1 MTDLDWKDE
10 KKALTFVSD
19 MAMTAAKNVAANV
32 KSGEEKSYY
41 DAAKEF
47 AKPLIEKMLEEMDE
61 AKVNHRDLD
70 TVVSFAQ
77 DIVLA
82 GGPDFLLK
90 SPLVAKSIVLFAA
103 YGNCD

>member
-10 KKALTFVSD
+10 KKALAFIND
-19 MAMTAAKNVAANV
+19 MAMTAAKNVAANA
-32 KSGEEKSYY
+32 KPGEEESYY

-47 AKPLIEKMLEEMDE
+47 AKPLIEKMLKEMDD
-61 AKVNHRDLD
+61 AQVKHRGLD

-82 GGPDFLLK
+82 GGPDFLR
-90 SPLVAKSIVLFAA
+90 SPHVARSVVLFAT

>member
-10 KKALTFVSD
+10 KKALAFVND
-19 MAMTAAKNVAANV
+19 MAMLAAKNVATNA
-32 KSGEEKSYY
+32 KSGEDESYY

-47 AKPLIEKMLEEMDE
+47 AKPLIEKMLKDMDE
-61 AKVNHRDLD
+61 AKVKHRDLD
-70 TVVSFAQ
+70 AVASFAQ

-82 GGPDFLLK
+82 GGPDFLR
-90 SPLVAKSIVLFAA
+90 SSHVAKAIVLFAT

>member
-1 MTDLDWKDE
+1 MTDLDWKD
-10 KKALTFVSD
+10 KKKVSAFVND
-19 MAMTAAKNVAANV
+19 MAMTAAKNVAANA
-32 KSGEEKSYY
+32 KPGEEESYY

-47 AKPLIEKMLEEMDE
+47 AKPLIEKMLKEMDD
-61 AKVNHRDLD
+61 AQVKHRDLD

-82 GGPDFLLK
+82 GGPDFLR
-90 SPLVAKSIVLFAA
+90 SPHVARSVVLFAT

>member
-10 KKALTFVSD
+10 SKALAFVND
-19 MAMTAAKNVAANV
+19 MAVTASKNVAANA

-41 DAAKEF
+41 DAAEEF
-47 AKPLIEKMLEEMDE
+47 AKPLIEKMLKEMDDTQV
-61 AKVNHRDLD
+61 KHRDLA

-82 GGPDFLLK
+82 GGPDFLR
-90 SPLVAKSIVLFAA
+90 SPHVAKAIVMFAT

>member
-10 KKALTFVSD
+10 KKALAFVNNI
-19 MAMTAAKNVAANV
+19 AMTAAKNVAANA

-41 DAAKEF
+41 DAAEEF
-47 AKPLIEKMLEEMDE
+47 AKPLIEKMLKEMDE
-61 AKVNHRDLD
+61 AKVKHRDLD

-77 DIVLA
+77 DIALA
-82 GGPDFLLK
+82 GGPDFLR
-90 SPLVAKSIVLFAA
+90 SPHVAKAIVLFAT

>member
-10 KKALTFVSD
+10 SKALAFVND
-19 MAMTAAKNVAANV
+19 MAVTASKNVAANA

-41 DAAKEF
+41 DAAEEF
-47 AKPLIEKMLEEMDE
+47 AKPLIEKMLKEMDD
-61 AKVNHRDLD
+61 AQVKHRELD
-70 TVVSFAQ
+70 AVVSFAQ

-82 GGPDFLLK
+82 GGPDFLR
-90 SPLVAKSIVLFAA
+90 SPHVAKAIVMFAT

>member
-10 KKALTFVSD
+10 KKALAFIND
-19 MAMTAAKNVAANV
+19 MAMTAAKNVAVNA

-47 AKPLIEKMLEEMDE
+47 AKPLIEKVLKEMDD
-61 AKVNHRDLD
+61 AQVKHRDLD

-82 GGPDFLLK
+82 GGPDFLM
-90 SPLVAKSIVLFAA
+90 SPHVARSVVLFAT

>member
-10 KKALTFVSD
+10 KKALAFVND
-19 MAMTAAKNVAANV
+19 MAMLAAKNVATNA

-47 AKPLIEKMLEEMDE
+47 AKPLIEKTLKDMDE
-61 AKVNHRDLD
+61 AKVRHRDLD
-70 TVVSFAQ
+70 AVVSFAQ

-82 GGPDFLLK
+82 GGPDFLR
-90 SPLVAKSIVLFAA
+90 SPHVAKAIVLFAT

>member
-10 KKALTFVSD
+10 KKALAFVNGV
-19 MAMTAAKNVAANV
+19 AMLASKNVATNA

-47 AKPLIEKMLEEMDE
+47 AKPLIEKMLKEMDE
-61 AKVNHRDLD
+61 AKVKHRDLD
-70 TVVSFAQ
+70 AVVSFAQ

-82 GGPDFLLK
+82 GGPDFLR
-90 SPLVAKSIVLFAA
+90 SSHIAKAIVLFAT

>member
-1 MTDLDWKDE
+1 MTDLDWKNE
-10 KKALTFVSD
+10 KKALAFVND
-19 MAMTAAKNVAANV
+19 IAMTAAKNVAANA

-47 AKPLIEKMLEEMDE
+47 AKPLIEKMLKEMDDTQV
-61 AKVNHRDLD
+61 KHRDLD
-70 TVVSFAQ
+70 AVVSFAQ

-82 GGPDFLLK
+82 GGPDFLR
-90 SPLVAKSIVLFAA
+90 SPHVARSIVLFAA

>member
-1 MTDLDWKDE
+1 MTDLDWKD
-10 KKALTFVSD
+10 KKKVSAFVND
-19 MAMTAAKNVAANV
+19 MAMTAAKNVAANA
-32 KSGEEKSYY
+32 KSGEEESYY

-47 AKPLIEKMLEEMDE
+47 AKPLIEKMLREMDD
-61 AKVNHRDLD
+61 AQVKHRDLD

-82 GGPDFLLK
+82 GGPDFLR
-90 SPLVAKSIVLFAA
+90 SPHVARSVVLFAT

>member
-10 KKALTFVSD
+10 KKALAFVND
-19 MAMTAAKNVAANV
+19 MAMLAAKNVAANA

-47 AKPLIEKMLEEMDE
+47 AKPLIEKTLKDMDE
-61 AKVNHRDLD
+61 AKVRHRDLD
-70 TVVSFAQ
+70 AVVSFAQ

-82 GGPDFLLK
+82 GGPDFLR
-90 SPLVAKSIVLFAA
+90 SPHVAKSIVLFAT

>member
-1 MTDLDWKDE
+1 MTDLDWKD
-10 KKALTFVSD
+10 KKKVSAFVND
-19 MAMTAAKNVAANV
+19 MAMTAAKNVAANA
-32 KSGEEKSYY
+32 KSGEEESYY

-47 AKPLIEKMLEEMDE
+47 AKPLIEKMLREMDD
-61 AKVNHRDLD
+61 AQVKHRGLD

-82 GGPDFLLK
+82 GGPDFLR
-90 SPLVAKSIVLFAA
+90 SPHVARSVVLFAT

>member
-10 KKALTFVSD
+10 SKALAFVND
-19 MAMTAAKNVAANV
+19 MAVIASKNVAANA

-41 DAAKEF
+41 DAAEEF
-47 AKPLIEKMLEEMDE
+47 AKPLIEKMLKEMDD
-61 AKVNHRDLD
+61 AQVKHRELD

-82 GGPDFLLK
+82 GGPDFLR
-90 SPLVAKSIVLFAA
+90 SPHVAKVIVMFAT

>member
-1 MTDLDWKDE
+1 MTALDWKYE
-10 KKALTFVSD
+10 KKALAFVNNI
-19 MAMTAAKNVAANV
+19 AMTAAKNVAANA

-41 DAAKEF
+41 DAAEEF
-47 AKPLIEKMLEEMDE
+47 AKPLMEKMLKEMDE
-61 AKVNHRDLD
+61 AKVKHRDLD

-82 GGPDFLLK
+82 GGPDFLR
-90 SPLVAKSIVLFAA
+90 SPQVARSIVLFAT

>member
-1 MTDLDWKDE
+1 MTDLDWKD
-10 KKALTFVSD
+10 KKKVSAFVND
-19 MAMTAAKNVAANV
+19 MAMAAAKNVAANA

-47 AKPLIEKMLEEMDE
+47 AKPLIEKMLKEMDD
-61 AKVNHRDLD
+61 AQVKHRDLD
-70 TVVSFAQ
+70 IVVSFAQ

-82 GGPDFLLK
+82 GGPDFLR
-90 SPLVAKSIVLFAA
+90 SPHVARSVVLFAT

>member
-10 KKALTFVSD
+10 KKALAFVND
-19 MAMTAAKNVAANV
+19 MAMLAAKNVATNA
-32 KSGEEKSYY
+32 KSEEEKSYY

-47 AKPLIEKMLEEMDE
+47 AKPLIEKTLKDMDE
-61 AKVNHRDLD
+61 AKVRHRDLD
-70 TVVSFAQ
+70 AVVSFAQ

-82 GGPDFLLK
+82 GGPDFLR
-90 SPLVAKSIVLFAA
+90 SPHIAKAIVLFAT

>member
-1 MTDLDWKDE
+1 MTDLDWKNE
-10 KKALTFVSD
+10 EKALAFVND
-19 MAMTAAKNVAANV
+19 MAMTAAKNVAANA
-32 KSGEEKSYY
+32 KSGEEESYY

-47 AKPLIEKMLEEMDE
+47 AKPLIEKMLKEMDDVQV
-61 AKVNHRDLD
+61 KHRDLD

-82 GGPDFLLK
+82 GGPDFLR
-90 SPLVAKSIVLFAA
+90 SPHVAKAIVLFAV

>member
-10 KKALTFVSD
+10 KKALAFVND
-19 MAMTAAKNVAANV
+19 MAMLAAKNVATNA

-47 AKPLIEKMLEEMDE
+47 AKPLIEKMLKDIDE
-61 AKVNHRDLD
+61 AKVRHRDLD
-70 TVVSFAQ
+70 AVVSFAQ

-82 GGPDFLLK
+82 GGPDFLR
-90 SPLVAKSIVLFAA
+90 SPHVAKAIVLFAT

>member
-10 KKALTFVSD
+10 SKALAFVND
-19 MAMTAAKNVAANV
+19 MAVTASKNVAANA

-41 DAAKEF
+41 DAAEEF
-47 AKPLIEKMLEEMDE
+47 AKPLIEKMLKEMDD
-61 AKVNHRDLD
+61 AQVKHRELE

-82 GGPDFLLK
+82 GGPDFLR
-90 SPLVAKSIVLFAA
+90 SPHAAKAIVMFAT

>member
-10 KKALTFVSD
+10 KKALAFVND
-19 MAMTAAKNVAANV
+19 MAMTAAKNVAANA
-32 KSGEEKSYY
+32 KPGEEESYY

-47 AKPLIEKMLEEMDE
+47 AKPLIEKTLKDMDE
-61 AKVNHRDLD
+61 AKVRHRDLD
-70 TVVSFAQ
+70 AVVSFAQ

-82 GGPDFLLK
+82 GGPDFLR
-90 SPLVAKSIVLFAA
+90 SPHVAKAIVLFAT

>member
-10 KKALTFVSD
+10 KKALAFVND
-19 MAMTAAKNVAANV
+19 MAMLAAKNVATNA

-47 AKPLIEKMLEEMDE
+47 AKPLIEKMLKDMDE
-61 AKVNHRDLD
+61 AKVRHRDLD
-70 TVVSFAQ
+70 AVVSFAQ
-77 DIVLA
+77 DITLA
-82 GGPDFLLK
+82 GGPDFLR
-90 SPLVAKSIVLFAA
+90 SPHVAKAIVLFAT

>member
-10 KKALTFVSD
+10 KKALTFVND
-19 MAMTAAKNVAANV
+19 MAMLAAKNVATNA

-47 AKPLIEKMLEEMDE
+47 AKPLIEKMLKEMDG
-61 AKVNHRDLD
+61 AQVKHRDLD
-70 TVVSFAQ
+70 TVVSFVQ

-82 GGPDFLLK
+82 GGPDFLR
-90 SPLVAKSIVLFAA
+90 SPHVAKSIVLFAT